1 MYNYVYIY
9 EYTVYTHIH
18 TCMYTCVC
26 VRLNEWIQHIW
37 TPDSNYL
44 HLFSMAEL
52 AENLKTGPTVTLPT
66 DWEKELYK
74 LYMIWYDMT
83 WYDMIWLYSNCKS
96 FCQSVSVMI
105 ASIFFPTTWPGSRL
119 DKKLCHALDPS
130 QCVIVCA
137 EWQLGFQRSWADLP
151 LEASHHLRKPQLVLI
166 RSWMSDVRNAI
177 SSLRTW

>member
-1 MYNYVYIY
+1 MH
-9 EYTVYTHIH
+9 TQYTHTHTYIH
-18 TCMYTCVC
+18 VYMCVC
-26 VRLNEWIQHIW
+26 VWMNGFNTFEHLILITCISSAWLNSQKTWRLGQPWPFRQTERRSYI
-37 TPDSNYL
+37 NY
-44 HLFSMAEL
+44 
-52 AENLKTGPTVTLPT
+52 
-66 DWEKELYK
+66 
-74 LYMIWYDMT
+74 IWYDMIWHDMI
-83 WYDMIWLYSNCKS
+83 WYDMIWLYSNCRS

-137 EWQLGFQRSWADLP
+137 EWQLGFQRNWADLP
-151 LEASHHLRKPQLVLI
+151 LEASHHLRKLQLVLI